1 MRPKFARLGL
11 SAALGIAATA
21 LTVHAAPQPYP
32 TKPINI
38 VTPLPAGST
47 VDVLAR
53 AFAQQLSQRLKTPV
67 VVETKAGAGLML
79 AMQNVANAPA
89 DGYTLAFT
97 PATPLSIQ
105 THRHKNAGYT
115 LESFVPL
122 CQTFE
127 NIFYLAASPGSDIKD
142 IRTLVDRLKKDPGR
156 FSYGHSGIG
165 SAPHLMTEEF
175 LRDLNV
181 RATEISYRGE
191 TALLPDLTSGQIDGG
206 LVTTSVLLQHNY
218 RPLVVFSTAR
228 TKEFPDVPTTAEL
241 GSKVHS
247 STYGGIFI
255 RKDVPQDVLVTLEGA
270 CRDIVNSPSYQ
281 QMADQLQQTAT
292 YLDRPAFS
300 RRVAADHASKGRLL
314 DELNLK
320 D

>member
-1 MRPKFARLGL
+1 MRPKFAGLGL
-11 SAALGIAATA
+11 PAALGIAATA

-142 IRTLVDRLKKDPGR
+142 IRALVDRLKKDPGR

-181 RATEISYRGE
+181 RA
-191 TALLPDLTSGQIDGG
+191 PGQIDGG

-314 DELNLK
+314 DELKLK